1 MKFWC
6 AVRAITKLIYSVLFL
21 IPSLASANEG
31 INQFKSFLNQAQSA
45 EGDFVQQQVR
55 PARAGEDKPKVLR
68 KSQGHF
74 IFQRPGKFVWETLKP
89 FEQKVIAD
97 GQRLLLWD
105 KDLNQLTIR
114 PVGQSLKS
122 TPAAILFGGSSVED
136 YFDLIPGEEKG
147 GMFWVELQPKSGQS
161 GVEAP
166 YSRIG
171 IGMANGAPAGL
182 ELHDNFGNVIL
193 ITLSRIKINT
203 SVGIDTFKFT
213 PPAGAD
219 VLKVQ

>member
-6 AVRAITKLIYSVLFL
+6 VVRAITKLISCLLFL
-21 IPSLASANEG
+21 SPSIALAHEG
-31 INQFKSFLNQAQSA
+31 VDQFKNFLTQVQSA
-45 EGDFVQQQVR
+45 EGDFAQQQVR

-74 IFQRPGKFVWETLKP
+74 IFQRPGKFVWETVKP

-97 GQRLLLWD
+97 GQRLMLWD

-114 PVGQSLKS
+114 PVGQGLQS
-122 TPAAILFGGSSVED
+122 TPAAILFGGSAVET

-147 GMFWVELQPKSGQS
+147 GMFWLELKPKNNQP

-166 YSRIG
+166 YSRVG
-171 IGMANGAPAGL
+171 VGMANGVPAGL

-193 ITLSRIKINT
+193 ITLSKIKINA
-203 SVGIDTFKFT
+203 SIGNDAFKFT

-219 VLKVQ
+219 ILKVQ